1 MKVVICRRSHVV
13 EETLGDLSLTTPG
26 VTYKK
31 WRDVYL
37 NELLHQELSRNSVG
51 SWHGEVLN
59 WLRGI
64 NLLSDV
70 FSLEFDPLF
79 ETVLLDIDVVV
90 ENSTLGGELDDLPF
104 VFPPVREAPSVVYA
118 VLFSEAATETPDT
131 GEHEDILKTFN
142 VAGIQD
148 RLEKFAN
155 CHNLLNVT
163 SGHGV
168 FE

>member
-1 MKVVICRRSHVV
+1 MKVVICSRSHVI
-13 EETLGDLSLTTPG
+13 EQTFGDLSLSTPS
-26 VTYKK
+26 VTYQK

-64 NLLSDV
+64 DLLSDV
-70 FSLEFDPLF
+70 FGLEFDPLF

-90 ENSTLGGELDDLPF
+90 EDSALGGELDYLPF
-104 VFPPVREAPSVVYA
+104 VFPPVREAPSVVDA
-118 VLFSEAATETPDT
+118 VLFGEAATETPNT

-142 VAGIQD
+142 LTGIQ
-148 RLEKFAN
+148 N
-155 CHNLLNVT
+155 
-163 SGHGV
+163 
-168 FE
+168 